1 MKKPF
6 NLLLIITVLVIISS
20 CVVTKKQKN
29 RFLEKYC
36 VAKDSV
42 AYVYKD
48 SIVLVDTTITIPYIV
63 NEPIYLEN
71 PCSELCDSLGRL
83 KKFHKTISN
92 NGLKSTVHSVG
103 NSLVFKCETDSLK
116 ARIQWLEHYITSSKT
131 SVTTHVSAC
140 TEPHQTKF
148 TGFTFWWFWITILL
162 IAIYLGL
169 RGLASYIKFK

>member
-1 MKKPF
+1 MKKL
-6 NLLLIITVLVIISS
+6 NKLWVILLLITFTQCVL
-20 CVVTKKQKN
+20 TKKQKN

-36 VAKDSV
+36 TTKDSIS
-42 AYVYKD
+42 YVYKD
-48 SIVLVDTTITIPYIV
+48 SIVFRDTTISIPYIV

-83 KKFHKTISN
+83 KKFYKSTSN
-92 NGLKSTVHSVG
+92 RGLKSTVQSVG
-103 NSLVFKCETDSLK
+103 NSLVIKCETDSLK
-116 ARIQWLEHYITSSKT
+116 ARIQWLEHYISTSST
-131 SVTTHVSAC
+131 SVTTQVSAC

-169 RGLASYIKFK
+169 RGLASYFKFK